1 MPTGNGWYLVGPLIA
16 VGLVAFLGAVFWRM
30 GLQWTIAREQREEY
44 ERHERRATYPGR
56 LTIFQDDFPD
66 DAEED
71 FGLLGTATT
80 TDAPEAADEIRR
92 LLGEAGIRATQAIG
106 PDGRTAVLV
115 FAEELEEARRLV
127 GDTPAL

>member
-1 MPTGNGWYLVGPLIA
+1 MPTGNGWYLIGPLIA

-30 GLQWTIAREQREEY
+30 GLQWTIAREQREGF
-44 ERHERRATYPGR
+44 ERHEMLETYGVR
-56 LTIFQDDFPD
+56 LTIFQEDDED
-66 DAEED
+66 DY
-71 FGLLGTATT
+71 GLLGTATT